1 MLSIN
6 KREITPPFT
15 SIRSFSSPSPT
26 STSLP
31 LSHKLKASTRSEDN
45 TSDALQTTGLSE
57 AKFSKARELR
67 GSHTSGSNSSY
78 QSFTLPKANTSTR
91 SQNTRPSRTTPLVHP
106 FVEALNL
113 LDRAPTGGRGRGL
126 SSTSGSTEAVA
137 TSLIGDHTLPSTVD
151 RRLSSTGTSAE
162 VIDAASTGNLVV
174 YPPATSTEAIGDLL
188 TPDLASYRP
197 RGLRVRGRDLS
208 SGQSFRNHV
217 CRCSNLCFISANK
230 YKAKSTTQSSRLSS
244 ARSTQSSD
252 SKVRLTPEPLNFLQ
266 LTGIAIVF
274 GRIT

>member
-15 SIRSFSSPSPT
+15 SLRSFSSPSPT

-45 TSDALQTTGLSE
+45 TSDELQTTGLSE

-113 LDRAPTGGRGRGL
+113 LDRARTGGRGL

-162 VIDAASTGNLVV
+162 AVAAASTGNLVV
-174 YPPATSTEAIGDLL
+174 YPPATSTDAIGDLL

-208 SGQSFRNHV
+208 SGQSSRNQV
-217 CRCSNLCFISANK
+217 CRCSNLYFISANK
-230 YKAKSTTQSSRLSS
+230 YKDKSTTQSSRLSS

-252 SKVRLTPEPLNFLQ
+252 SKVRLTPEPLNLLQ